1 MIDKQELE
9 KRLIEVG
16 VPGHIVEGL
25 ARYVVEGKPTGS
37 FLRAV
42 LTNDL
47 RGAFQRA
54 DDVNLKAIPEI
65 VGAIYWET
73 PIGCNGSPEKVDAWI
88 AKGGLMGLDDGRG
101 DYEYNKKRDDEM
113 TEVEA

>member
-1 MIDKQELE
+1 MDGSDLRMWLQEL
-9 KRLIEVG
+9 K
-16 VPGHIVEGL
+16 VPEHIISGL
-25 ARYVVEGKPTGS
+25 VNYVIHGKPTGG

-54 DDVNLKAIPEI
+54 DDINLQAMPEI

-73 PIGCNGSPEKVDAWI
+73 PNGCNGSPEKVDAWM

-101 DYEYNKKRDDEM
+101 DHEYDKKRDDEL
-113 TEVEA
+113 TEVEV